1 MLKSCRVSAQA
12 GGLMADLADLA
23 EAALGFGGAPACD
36 PPTGTPAAAPR
47 RPQVGQGVA
56 RFVKPRRFQK
66 PDRCTYLT
74 VLPVS
79 PPSSS
84 AKLSTRHGSS
94 AARAPA
100 LCHEREGRSICR
112 APFALWPEM
121 TCQKNTHPQGSR
133 SFFYPPCR
141 LHPNVHNCSSD
152 QRPPKSPA
160 LRPHFGKSIR
170 QAVPII
176 GFRFQN
182 TRQGWPWQRCPAP
195 ITDLV
200 EGET

>member
-1 MLKSCRVSAQA
+1 MFCASRWRKEKEKRAIRKTEHAACSRSCRVSAQA

-66 PDRCTYLT
+66 PDRRTYLT

-100 LCHEREGRSICR
+100 LFHEREGRSILR
-112 APFALWPEM
+112 M
-121 TCQKNTHPQGSR
+121 QGSVCPLAGDDL
-133 SFFYPPCR
+133 SEEHPPPGFPVNF
-141 LHPNVHNCSSD
+141 LSASSSSSE
-152 QRPPKSPA
+152 RA
-160 LRPHFGKSIR
+160 
-170 QAVPII
+170 
-176 GFRFQN
+176 
-182 TRQGWPWQRCPAP
+182 
-195 ITDLV
+195 
-200 EGET
+200 